1 MPGSVDSTD
10 LKILSVLLR
19 NARTP
24 YSQIA
29 RMLNLGESTVYMRVR
44 KLIDMGVLRA
54 FTIDVDLSKLGF
66 VVQAFVDIKAEPKK
80 MGDILM
86 QLKSMPCAVEVY
98 EVSSEYPITA
108 RIVARDN
115 IDLSEKIDMVARING
130 VKDVRVRYVLKVI
143 SNQVSTEFLAKL
155 LRTQL

>member
-44 KLIDMGVLRA
+44 KLIEMGVLRA
-54 FTIDVDLSKLGF
+54 FTVDVDLSKLGF
-66 VVQAFVDIKAEPKK
+66 IVQAFVDIRAEPKRL
-80 MGDILM
+80 GDILM
-86 QLKSMPCAVEVY
+86 QLKNMPWAVEVY

-108 RIVARDN
+108 RIIARDN
-115 IDLSEKIDMVARING
+115 IDLSEKIDTVARING
-130 VKDVRVRYVLKVI
+130 VKDIRVRYVLKVI
-143 SNQVSTEFLAKL
+143 SNQVSAEFLAKL
-155 LRTQL
+155 LKTRL